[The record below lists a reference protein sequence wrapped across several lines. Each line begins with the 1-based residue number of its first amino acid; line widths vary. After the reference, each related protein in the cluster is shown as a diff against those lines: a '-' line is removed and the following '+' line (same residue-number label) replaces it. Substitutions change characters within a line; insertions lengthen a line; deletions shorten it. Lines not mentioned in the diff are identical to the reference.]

1 MKNEIAVVG
10 LGNTIMADEGIGCV
24 LVGLLLARQE
34 EFPDIDFIEAGC
46 GGINLLHIM
55 AERKKVIL
63 IDCALMGTE
72 PGTIKRFTPEQAQSV
87 KKLAH
92 FSLHEVDVMKVIEM
106 ARRLNQCPEEII
118 IFGIEPQKVE
128 HGRELSD
135 VLSRRLNEYVAII
148 EKELG
153 GD

>member
-24 LVGLLLARQE
+24 IAEVLSKGQAKYPGVE
-34 EFPDIDFIEAGC
+34 FIEAGC

-55 AERKKVIL
+55 AERKKVII
-63 IDCALMGTE
+63 IDCAIMGTE
-72 PGTIKRFTPEQAQSV
+72 PGKIKRFTPEQAQSV

-106 ARRLNQCPEEII
+106 AR
-118 IFGIEPQKVE
+118 
-128 HGRELSD
+128 
-135 VLSRRLNEYVAII
+135 
-148 EKELG
+148 
-153 GD
+153 